1 MSFNYLNKTKLLAH
15 WSMLAVCCYVLSGF
29 GFPESNATSVN
40 SYIEQYK
47 GIAVLEMKRTGIPA
61 SIILG
66 QAILESTYGNS
77 HLAKTANNHFGFKCK
92 KEWVGL
98 YIRHHDDKAEECFR
112 KYAHPY
118 ESFIDHSFLLTNSLR
133 YQDLFKLKSTDYRA
147 WAKGLQTA
155 HYASSKKYAQSLI
168 NLIDYYGLHFY
179 DTTKTV
185 RFPIHPDYVTHVEK
199 YTQLYKA
206 ILYAKSN
213 TETESLLSDASIERV
228 NQQMT
233 LETGSIY
240 TVAQGETL
248 YGISRKLNVPIDAI
262 KIANKLKS
270 DRLQAGQQLKIIQ

>member
-1 MSFNYLNKTKLLAH
+1 MPFSYPKKIKLLAH
-15 WSMLAVCCYVLSGF
+15 WVMLAVCCYVLSGF
-29 GFPESNATSVN
+29 GFPKSNTTSIH

-47 GIAVLEMKRTGIPA
+47 GVAVLEMKRTGIPA
-61 SIILG
+61 SITLG

-77 HLAKTANNHFGFKCK
+77 RLAKTANNHFGFKCK

-98 YIRHHDDKAEECFR
+98 YVRHHDDKAEECFR

-118 ESFIDHSFLLTNSLR
+118 ESFIDHSFLLSNSQR
-133 YQDLFKLKSTDYRA
+133 YQDLFTLKPTDYRA
-147 WAKGLQTA
+147 WANGLQTA

-179 DTTKTV
+179 DTAKTV

-206 ILYAKSN
+206 IMYAKNN
-213 TETESLLSDASIERV
+213 TETETALSDASIDKV

-233 LETGSIY
+233 LETASIY
-240 TVAQGETL
+240 TVTPGETL
-248 YGISRKLNVPIDAI
+248 YGISRKFNVPVDVI

-270 DRLQAGQQLKIIQ
+270 DKLQAGQQLKIIQ